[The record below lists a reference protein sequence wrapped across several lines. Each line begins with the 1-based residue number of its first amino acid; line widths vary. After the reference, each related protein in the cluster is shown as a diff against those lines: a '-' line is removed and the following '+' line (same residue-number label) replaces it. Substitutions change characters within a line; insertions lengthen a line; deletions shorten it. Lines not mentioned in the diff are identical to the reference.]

1 MDRSVGGWILRD
13 EFMYL
18 VDKVTVCLGAR
29 GEMCEKRCMFVLVDE
44 GVGGRGVKH
53 AWGVV
58 LFAPKA
64 RGCIGWGVTRLT
76 DTRD

>member
-1 MDRSVGGWILRD
+1 MRV
-13 EFMYL
+13 
-18 VDKVTVCLGAR
+18 AR
-29 GEMCEKRCMFVLVDE
+29 CVKKRCMFVLVDE